1 MTSTHKIS
9 GSLFIQSGSA
19 AKFLNG
25 INITGSL
32 SSSGHIM
39 ANNFDGISFNESSI
53 PLNVGKAN
61 SDGTFEE
68 WEVAIDESGI
78 TEPVRI
84 TASGDFDNFIFIENQ
99 TLEEV
104 GSNSTWKTVEKGPS
118 NGLIK
123 ASHYERTYNEAG
135 VYEYLIIANN
145 NNLLQTVVKGT
156 TVTVTNPISLS

>member
-1 MTSTHKIS
+1 MAGTHLIS
-9 GSLFIQSGSA
+9 SSLFIQSGSIA
-19 AKFLNG
+19 QFKSG
-25 INITGSL
+25 IQVTGSVENVG
-32 SSSGHIM
+32 SITAG
-39 ANNFDGISFNESSI
+39 NFIGITTDSTIE
-53 PLNVGKAN
+53 LNVGKAN

-68 WEVAIDESGI
+68 WEVTIGEGGTTA
-78 TEPVRI
+78 PVRI
-84 TASGDFDNFIFIENQ
+84 TASGDFDNFTFIENQ

-123 ASHYERTYNEAG
+123 ASHYERTYNESG

-156 TVTVTNPISLS
+156 TVTVTNPISSS